1 MKCSNCQFESPEGMR
16 FCGQC
21 GAALPQ
27 RCSSC
32 GSEAAATFRFC
43 GRCGESL
50 LTAPAAS
57 TARTTSP
64 PPSTTVPVSPRVTS
78 YTPKHLADKVLKARS
93 AIEGE
98 RRQVTVL
105 FADIAGFTSAA
116 EGRDPEEVHQIV
128 DRCFEAI
135 TAEVH
140 RFEGTINQ
148 YTGDGVMAL
157 FGAPIAHEDSAR
169 RAVHAGLGIQRAMR
183 DLSRE
188 IEARQGPAI
197 RMRIGL
203 NTGPVVVGRIGDDLR
218 MDYTAVG
225 DTTNV
230 AARMQQAAR
239 PGSVLVSESTL
250 RAIGGFFE
258 TLDLGEQAVK
268 GHAPVRAHEVLRP
281 RGRRSRLD
289 AAIERGLTPLVGRA
303 RELDILRE
311 RFREAQSGRGQVVF
325 VAGEA
330 GIGKSRL
337 LLEFRRG
344 LAETGEDATWL
355 EGQCVSFGQAIPF
368 LPIVDQL
375 RRNFAIEE
383 LDGEPEII
391 AKTEHGMRRMGGLDA
406 QIPYVRYLLGVDPG
420 DPRVA
425 AIDAAARR
433 TRILEAVRALSLAG
447 AQIRPLVLVFED
459 LHWVDASTE
468 EYLTGLM
475 DAVASA
481 RILLVLTYRIGYAP
495 PFGSRSFYTT
505 LTLHTLSDHDALAMA
520 GGVLGS
526 ADFPRELAEALTAKA
541 EGVPLYVEEVAKTLL
556 DVGVLRR
563 ENGGYRLVRRLEEAS
578 IPDTIQGIIMARLDR
593 LGEDGKRTVQLA
605 SVIGRQ
611 FLKRLLGRI
620 AGLTHEL
627 DGLLGELK
635 TLEIVYELGLL
646 PEPAYIFKHAV
657 IQDVAYQSLLVQR
670 RRDLH
675 RAVGQAIEELYADRL
690 ADHYEELAHH
700 FAQGEAWSKAFEYL
714 VRSGNKA
721 RDTYANETA
730 ISHYTR
736 AIEVASRAMPE
747 LALPTVL
754 EVYQRRSRL
763 EVVVARNDDAI
774 AGLEKMLSL
783 ARAAGDRRLEGEAL
797 ADLAFTH
804 AFTLSWEHQPVAAR
818 YADEAAAVAREIGD
832 DRILAKGLS
841 TRGNVHCAYGELD
854 EGIRLIEEAVRLG
867 EALGTPDVY
876 LNGLWYLGQVHNWR
890 GEFRRAIEIQR
901 RVTREAETIHD
912 EFNEGIGQWSL
923 GLAHIGRGLYAE
935 ARAVLDD
942 GLTKARERKSHY
954 NVGRITNSLGWLHQ
968 EFGDFQRALE
978 LDREA
983 AELGRRH
990 RIGNVEVSSQLNLGG
1005 DLVRLGKPGE
1015 ALGLLEGIVG
1025 DVEKGRGSHRWRWD
1039 MRVSVGIAEALLALG
1054 RGDEALAW
1062 IERAASTARS
1072 SGSAKYLGKCHALR
1086 GELAILDRHWD
1097 DAVTEFAQALTIA
1110 RRIEYPTLLWQAAHL
1125 CARAHAAAGR
1135 GEAAVETARLALE
1148 TIDLVGARAPEPA
1161 LRRTFTEWVRVQT
1174 AREDLDRILR

>member
-1 MKCSNCQFESPEGMR
+1 M
-16 FCGQC
+16 
-21 GAALPQ
+21 
-27 RCSSC
+27 
-32 GSEAAATFRFC
+32 
-43 GRCGESL
+43 
-50 LTAPAAS
+50 
-57 TARTTSP
+57 
-64 PPSTTVPVSPRVTS
+64 
-78 YTPKHLADKVLKARS
+78 
-93 AIEGE
+93 
-98 RRQVTVL
+98 
-105 FADIAGFTSAA
+105 
-116 EGRDPEEVHQIV
+116 

-169 RAVHAGLGIQRAMR
+169 RAAHAALGIQRAMR

-188 IEARQGPAI
+188 IEARQGPAV

-230 AARMQQAAR
+230 AARLQQSAR
-239 PGSVLVSESTL
+239 PGSVLISDSTL

-258 TLDLGEQAVK
+258 TLDVGEHAVK
-268 GHAPVRAHEVLRP
+268 GHKPVRAHEVLRP

-289 AAIERGLTPLVGRA
+289 TAIERGLTPLVGRG
-303 RELDILRE
+303 RELDILHE
-311 RFREAQSGRGQVVF
+311 RFRGARSGRGQVVF
-325 VAGEA
+325 VVGEA

-344 LAETGEDATWL
+344 LAEAGEDATWL
-355 EGQCVSFGQAIPF
+355 EGQCVSFGQGIPF

-375 RRNFAIEE
+375 RRNFGIEE

-391 AKTEHGMRRMGGLDA
+391 AKIEHGMRRMGGLETH
-406 QIPYVRYLLGVDPG
+406 IPYVRYLLAVDAG
-420 DPRVA
+420 DPKVSA
-425 AIDAAARR
+425 LDAATRR
-433 TRILEAVRALSLAG
+433 ARILDAVRALSLRG
-447 AQIRPLVLVFED
+447 AQIRPIVFVLED
-459 LHWVDASTE
+459 LHWVDTSTE
-468 EYLTGLM
+468 EYLTGFM

-481 RILLVLTYRIGYAP
+481 PILLVLTYRIGYAP

-505 LTLHTLSDHDALAMA
+505 LSLHALSDDDTLAMA

-526 ADFPRELAEALTAKA
+526 ADFPRELRDALTAKA

-593 LGEDGKRTVQLA
+593 LGEDGKRAVQLA

-675 RAVGQAIEELYADRL
+675 SAVGQAIEELYADRL

-700 FAQGEAWSKAFEYL
+700 FALGQAWAKAFEYL
-714 VRSGNKA
+714 VRSGDKA
-721 RDTYANETA
+721 RDTYANEA
-730 ISHYTR
+730 AVAHYTSALDIAPR
-736 AIEVASRAMPE
+736 VTP
-747 LALPTVL
+747 ALPLRASL

-763 EVVVARNDDAI
+763 QLIMAKNQEAI
-774 AGLEKMLSL
+774 AGLEKMLEL

-797 ADLAFTH
+797 ADLSFTH
-804 AFTLSWEHQPVAAR
+804 VFTLLWEHQPVAAR
-818 YADEAAAVAREIGD
+818 YADEAAAVARDIGD
-832 DRILAKGLS
+832 DRILTKALA
-841 TRGNVHCAYGELD
+841 TRGSVHCAYGEL
-854 EGIRLIEEAVRLG
+854 EQGARLLEESVRLG
-867 EALGTPDVY
+867 EPLGVPELY
-876 LNGLWYLGQVHNWR
+876 LHGLFYLGHLRNWR
-890 GEFRRAIEIQR
+890 GEFPQAIEIFH
-901 RVTREAETIHD
+901 RVRREAEAIHD
-912 EFNEGIGQWSL
+912 EFNDGMAHWCL
-923 GLAHIGRGLYAE
+923 GLANIGRGLYAD
-935 ARAVLDD
+935 ARSVLDEA
-942 GLTKARERKSHY
+942 LVKARERKSHF

-968 EFGDFQRALE
+968 ELGDFRSALA

-983 AELGRRH
+983 AELGRLH
-990 RIGNVEVSSQLNLGG
+990 KNGNIEISSQLNVAG
-1005 DLVRLGKPGE
+1005 DLVRLGE
-1015 ALGLLEGIVG
+1015 SSRALAMLEGLVEQ
-1025 DVEKGRGSHRWRWD
+1025 VEKGLGSHRWRWD
-1039 MRVSVGIAEALLALG
+1039 MRVSIVIAEALLALG
-1054 RGDEALAW
+1054 RGDEALSW

-1072 SGSAKYLGKCHALR
+1072 SGSAKYLGKCLALR
-1086 GELAILDRHWD
+1086 GELAICGGRRDE
-1097 DAVTEFAQALTIA
+1097 AVTQLGEALAIG
-1110 RRIEYPTLLWQAAHL
+1110 RRIEYPTLTWQTAHL
-1125 CARAHAAAGR
+1125 LARAQAAAGR
-1135 GEAAVETARLALE
+1135 LDEAAAAARVAVES
-1148 TIDLVGARAPEPA
+1148 IDLVAARAPEPA
-1161 LRRTFTEWVRVQT
+1161 LRRTFNDWVRVQT
-1174 AREDLDRILR
+1174 AREELDRILR